1 MTAKS
6 DNYAPILH
14 RLTHQTLSLTL
25 GCPVNDN
32 PLGADEKVV
41 DSGRKAIFCPQYSS
55 VDLYFPAPAWP
66 H

>member
-6 DNYAPILH
+6 DSYHTIRQ
-14 RLTHQTLSLTL
+14 RLTHQRLSLTL

-41 DSGRKAIFCPQYSS
+41 DSGRKAIFCPQYAS
-55 VDLYFPAPAWP
+55 VDLYFHAPAWP
-66 H
+66 D